1 MADPQ
6 KPVVAAS
13 TPTAVVPPVV
23 AVPAPAIA
31 PIVKPSGLSVI
42 FSAPTW
48 QSTKPDASKRLADVQ
63 LLGMFSGLPSIAL
76 AGITIAQEHGSGRSA
91 SSVLLYMP
99 SASRVGAAKAVTARM
114 SPATQTLDD
123 GTTETVMVPNRA
135 GERQIAKLTEAIIDA
150 WADANIGQRNP
161 YGVELPLD
169 LRA

>member
-6 KPVVAAS
+6 KPVAAS
-13 TPTAVVPPVV
+13 APPVV
-23 AVPAPAIA
+23 AAPV
-31 PIVKPSGLSVI
+31 VKPALSVI

-48 QSTKPDASKRLADVQ
+48 QSAKPDAAKRLADVQ
-63 LLGMFSGLPSIAL
+63 LVGMFPGLPGIAL